1 MTRGVVTVDALM
13 GDTDPP
19 PRRHLSNPYARVSP
33 HAREIIMGIM
43 EMKPCWVRIAGVHVK
58 GRYLLASQ
66 EKGMKPMAVA
76 LIDCGDASGKPV
88 GVAKVN
94 RTQCREKDW
103 MGTKMGLCKRLCPV
117 SRRSRPLLT

>member
-1 MTRGVVTVDALM
+1 MRWGDDE
-13 GDTDPP
+13 DTDPP

-76 LIDCGDASGKPV
+76 TD
-88 GVAKVN
+88 
-94 RTQCREKDW
+94 
-103 MGTKMGLCKRLCPV
+103 RLW
-117 SRRSRPLLT
+117 RRIWQAGGGGEGE

>member
-1 MTRGVVTVDALM
+1 MRWGDDE
-13 GDTDPP
+13 DTDPP

-66 EKGMKPMAVA
+66 EKCMKPMAVP

-94 RTQCREKDW
+94 RTVSGEGLDGDDEER
-103 MGTKMGLCKRLCPV
+103 LCKRLCPV
-117 SRRSRPLLT
+117 SRRSRPLFT